1 MFFIPGLNFFPP
13 IGVLYNRGQGR
24 KRMVELSDQG
34 LVKKLLE
41 HDAQTR
47 ARALETLFERYGEMI
62 RRHAGRIVQ
71 DSAAA
76 QDVTQETFLRV
87 WTRAEQWGGSGSFK
101 AWLYRI
107 ATNLALNHLRSVRR
121 KREQPLV
128 IADEWDDDEDATPVP
143 AWMVDDAALDPEAA
157 IELVEQH
164 QRCQRL
170 IDRLPEEKR
179 EVFHLVHEM
188 EMSLRDAA
196 DELGIPEGTV
206 KSRLYYAKKR
216 LAHEW
221 QAPDIEW
228 EELQ

>member
-1 MFFIPGLNFFPP
+1 MCKP
-13 IGVLYNRGQGR
+13 
-24 KRMVELSDQG
+24 SDQD
-34 LVKKLLE
+34 LIERILE
-41 HDAQTR
+41 RDAQTR
-47 ARALETLFERYGEMI
+47 ARALETLFERYGDMI
-62 RRHAGRIVQ
+62 RRHATRIVQ

-76 QDVTQETFLRV
+76 QDVTQEAFLRV
-87 WTRAEQWGGSGSFK
+87 WTRAEQWDGSGSFK

-128 IADEWDDDEDATPVP
+128 IADEWDDDEEESPVP
-143 AWMVDDAALDPEAA
+143 AWMVDDAALDPQAA

-196 DELGIPEGTV
+196 DELDIPEGTV

-221 QAPDIEW
+221 QAPDNKW
-228 EELQ
+228 EESQ